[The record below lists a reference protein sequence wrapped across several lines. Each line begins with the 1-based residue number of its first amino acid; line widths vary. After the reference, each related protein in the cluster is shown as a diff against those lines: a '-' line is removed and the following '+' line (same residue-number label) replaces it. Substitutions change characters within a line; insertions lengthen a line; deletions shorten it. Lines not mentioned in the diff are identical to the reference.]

1 MSDPM
6 SDPLPDPT
14 SDPRIERFFAAEGP
28 WRAELAALRRLALA
42 APLEEAF
49 KWRAPVYVAAGGNV
63 ATLGGLK
70 DCCVLSF
77 FKGALLA
84 DPQGLLE
91 PPGEATRSARVA
103 RLHGLAEIEA
113 KAQAL
118 AALLEEAAANERAG
132 RRVDLPPDDFELP
145 DALQAR
151 IAADPAFA
159 EAWAALTPGRRRGWA
174 LHVGRAKGAGTRVRR
189 TEEAAPR
196 ILAGKGL
203 HDR

>member
-6 SDPLPDPT
+6 SDPT

-77 FKGALLA
+77 FHSLGRQRKGR
-84 DPQGLLE
+84 G
-91 PPGEATRSARVA
+91 GEKAKEETAHS
-103 RLHGLAEIEA
+103 RLSSS
-113 KAQAL
+113 
-118 AALLEEAAANERAG
+118 
-132 RRVDLPPDDFELP
+132 
-145 DALQAR
+145 
-151 IAADPAFA
+151 
-159 EAWAALTPGRRRGWA
+159 TPSS
-174 LHVGRAKGAGTRVRR
+174 
-189 TEEAAPR
+189 
-196 ILAGKGL
+196 
-203 HDR
+203 